1 MGTVKFYRDEP
12 LFGLDIGHSNIKAM
26 QISKAKGKPPE
37 ITGYGM
43 GSFDPGAIQ
52 NGIIMDPEKVANAV
66 HQLFE
71 QNLAGTIDTRRVAC
85 TLPTTYTFSRPMQ
98 VPLMSRDD
106 LKEAVRLEAEQY
118 IPIPIDN
125 LYIDYEISY
134 QDDKNMEILLVAA
147 SRKIV
152 DSYLELLQSLDL
164 EPVAFEPSINAS
176 ARLLKIAGDSGSEPS
191 ILIDIGSVATDIAI
205 FDKTLLVSSTVNGG
219 GDTFTNL
226 ISKSMRMSSEQASRI
241 KNEVGIAFSDKQQRI
256 IDAIKPQID
265 TLIREI
271 QKSIRFYS
279 ERADKSG
286 KKIARVITV
295 GGGAVMP
302 GFNQY
307 LGKQLR
313 LPTNNLEPWQ
323 EISFGSLKMPD
334 EPDRSMYITV
344 AGEAILDPQ
353 EVSA

>member
-1 MGTVKFYRDEP
+1 MGTLKFYKDEP

-26 QISKAKGKPPE
+26 QVHKAKGRPPV
-37 ITGYGM
+37 IAGYGM
-43 GSFDPGAIQ
+43 SSFDAGAIQ
-52 NGIIMDPEKVANAV
+52 NGIITDPETVANAM

-71 QNLAGTIDTRRVAC
+71 QNLIGAIDTRRVAC

-98 VPLMSRDD
+98 VPLMGRDE

-125 LYIDYEISY
+125 LYIDYEVSY
-134 QDDKNMEILLVAA
+134 QDDKNMEVLLVAA
-147 SRKIV
+147 SKKIV

-176 ARLLKIAGDSGSEPS
+176 ARLLKIVGDGSEPA
-191 ILIDIGSVATDIAI
+191 ILMDIGSVATDIAI

-226 ISKSMRMSSEQASRI
+226 IAKSMKMSAEQAARL

-256 IDAIKPQID
+256 IDAIKPQME

-271 QKSIRFYS
+271 QKSVRFYS
-279 ERADKSG
+279 ERSDKSG
-286 KKIARVITV
+286 RKISKVITV

-307 LGKQLR
+307 LSKQLR
-313 LPTNNLEPWQ
+313 LPADNLDPWQ
-323 EISFGSLKMPD
+323 AISFGPLAMPE
-334 EPDRSMYITV
+334 EPDRSMFITA
-344 AGEAILDPQ
+344 AGEAILDPE
-353 EVSA
+353 EVAS

>member
-12 LFGLDIGHSNIKAM
+12 IFGLDIGHSNIKAM
-26 QISKAKGKPPE
+26 QIGKEKGKPPV
-37 ITGYGM
+37 IKGFGM
-43 GSFDPGAIQ
+43 SSFDPGAIQ
-52 NGIIMDPEKVANAV
+52 NGIIMDPETVANAM

-71 QNLAGTIDTRRVAC
+71 QNLTGAIDTRRVAC

-98 VPLMSRDD
+98 LPLTGRED

-125 LYIDYEISY
+125 LYIDYEISH
-134 QDDKNMEILLVAA
+134 QDDKNTELLLVAA
-147 SRKIV
+147 SKKIV

-164 EPVAFEPSINAS
+164 EPVAFEPSISAS
-176 ARLLKIAGDSGSEPS
+176 ARLLKLAGDNSPEPS
-191 ILIDIGSVATDIAI
+191 ILVDIGSVATDIAI
-205 FDKTLLVSSTVNGG
+205 FDRTLLVSSTVNGG
-219 GDTFTNL
+219 GDTFASL
-226 ISKSMRMSSEQASRI
+226 ISKSMRMSMEQAVKL

-256 IDAIKPQID
+256 IDAIKPQVD

-279 ERADKSG
+279 ERTDKSG
-286 KKIARVITV
+286 KKISRVITV

-307 LGKQLR
+307 LSKQLR

-323 EISFGSLKMPD
+323 EISFGGLAMPE
-334 EPDRSMYITV
+334 EPDRSMYITA

-353 EVSA
+353 EVAS